1 LAGRGSWGNFRLGGL
16 ISWYVSVQD
25 TGDTEQD
32 NANKDVPTK
41 KREGMET
48 LDIIGA
54 HLQLRDLFLP
64 LRWEFAP
71 GSGVY
76 Q

>member
-1 LAGRGSWGNFRLGGL
+1 
-16 ISWYVSVQD
+16 
-25 TGDTEQD
+25 
-32 NANKDVPTK
+32 
-41 KREGMET
+41 MET